1 MLDEAMRRRLATVAG
16 ASAADDLDGEAR
28 ERIVQAVVASGPRMI
43 QRARATRF
51 VTRAAFAMLA
61 CAAGVVLALRFT
73 ADDHTVVVE
82 IGGLELIG
90 TLLLIRGDALGTDND
105 PSTMVA
111 IKTVVS
117 PTGKLLPEA

>member
-1 MLDEAMRRRLATVAG
+1 MARRL
-16 ASAADDLDGEAR
+16 R
-28 ERIVQAVVASGPRMI
+28 
-43 QRARATRF
+43 
-51 VTRAAFAMLA
+51 RAATLLFSSEFRAGGHVLFAGDPGLIA
-61 CAAGVVLALRFT
+61 DRCWDHVRRTTHFT